1 MKRRARKPTT
11 EIIELIQKNL
21 VVKQATAASI
31 IFALAFTV
39 LSGGEALEQADPQ
52 NYLFNTG
59 QTVQPY
65 FEGWSHNSDGSFE
78 MHFGYLNRNYVD
90 PVHVP
95 VGSNNRFNSDPVDQG
110 QPTFFYP
117 RVNRRV
123 FSVTVPETF
132 GEQEVVWSITI
143 NTETNH
149 AVGWLQAEWEINI
162 APRIGLYAEETAG
175 QLNQAPELIVRDV
188 DTVTLPATLS
198 LTALISDDGLPEPR
212 QRNSGTS
219 VVLPTFE
226 PEGPTV
232 PTNVPQIQSSNRLR
246 PTRMTVENVSVIW
259 TQWRGAPSEIQE
271 SLDEAQPDHA
281 TVSVTFQTPGD
292 YLFRIQASD
301 GLETVTKDL
310 SITVQ

>member
-143 NTETNH
+143 DTETNH

>member
-1 MKRRARKPTT
+1 MKRRERKPTT

-21 VVKQATAASI
+21 VVKQATAASV

-39 LSGGEALEQADPQ
+39 LSGGEALKQADPQ
-52 NYLFNTG
+52 NYPFNTG

-143 NTETNH
+143 DTETNH

-162 APRIGLYAEETAG
+162 APRLGLYAEETAG

-188 DTVTLPATLS
+188 TTVTLPATLS

-212 QRNSGTS
+212 QRNSGTR

-246 PTRMTVENVSVIW
+246 PTRMTVGNVSVIW
-259 TQWRGAPSEIQE
+259 TQWRGAPSKIQE

-281 TVSVTFQTPGD
+281 TVAVTFQTPGD

>member
-21 VVKQATAASI
+21 VAKQATAASI

-143 NTETNH
+143 DTETNH

>member
-1 MKRRARKPTT
+1 VKRRARKPTT

>member
-1 MKRRARKPTT
+1 M
-11 EIIELIQKNL
+11 
-21 VVKQATAASI
+21 
-31 IFALAFTV
+31 
-39 LSGGEALEQADPQ
+39 
-52 NYLFNTG
+52 
-59 QTVQPY
+59 
-65 FEGWSHNSDGSFE
+65 
-78 MHFGYLNRNYVD
+78 
-90 PVHVP
+90 
-95 VGSNNRFNSDPVDQG
+95 
-110 QPTFFYP
+110 
-117 RVNRRV
+117 
-123 FSVTVPETF
+123 
-132 GEQEVVWSITI
+132 
-143 NTETNH
+143 
-149 AVGWLQAEWEINI
+149 
-162 APRIGLYAEETAG
+162 
-175 QLNQAPELIVRDV
+175 RDV

>member
-1 MKRRARKPTT
+1 VKGRERRPTT
-11 EIIELIQKNL
+11 EVIELVRGNL
-21 VVKQATAASI
+21 VVKQAKALSLV
-31 IFALAFTV
+31 FALAFTV
-39 LSGGEALEQADPQ
+39 LNAGEALGQADPQ
-52 NYLFNTG
+52 NYLFNSG

-95 VGSNNRFNSDPVDQG
+95 VGSNNRFNSEPVDQG

-123 FSVTVPETF
+123 FSVTVPENF
-132 GEQEVVWSITI
+132 GGQEVVWSITI
-143 NTETNH
+143 DNETNH
-149 AVGWLQAEWEINI
+149 AVGWLQAEWEINV
-162 APRIGLYAEETAG
+162 APRLGLYAEETAG
-175 QLNQAPELIVRDV
+175 PLNQAPELTVRNV

-198 LTALISDDGLPEPR
+198 LTALISDDGLPKPR
-212 QRNSGTS
+212 QRNNGAR

-232 PTNVPQIQSSNRLR
+232 PINVPQIQSSNRLR
-246 PTRMTVENVSVIW
+246 PTRMTVGTASVTW
-259 TQWRGAPSEIQE
+259 TQWRGAPSKIEE
-271 SLDEAQPDHA
+271 SLDEGQPDQA
-281 TVSVTFQTPGD
+281 TVAVTFETPGD

-301 GLETVTKDL
+301 GLETVTKDV

>member
-1 MKRRARKPTT
+1 VKRRARKPTT

-143 NTETNH
+143 DTETNH